1 MSRREM
7 RPPRRFGR
15 IIEVVCARDRQYFEE
30 HPDKQFYVRDY
41 CPGELWPY
49 VVPQCSAVLVRRLTP
64 NAGARSRTPIPNH
77 TAEEVHALLA
87 DPRVT
92 VFAPSLFSGELE
104 PLEP

>member
-1 MSRREM
+1 M

-30 HPDKQFYVRDY
+30 HPDEQFYVRDY

-49 VVPQCSAVLVRRLTP
+49 VASQCSAVLVRRLTP
-64 NAGARSRTPIPNH
+64 GDARARTRTPIPNH
-77 TAEEVHALLA
+77 SAEEFRAVLA

-92 VFAPSLFSGELE
+92 VFAPSPFSGELE
-104 PLEP
+104 PL